1 MPANTAF
8 VYDGTNCKID
18 LSSINNT
25 DEGNYTINV
34 RAYDTVSTLDYADY
48 TFILNIT
55 KNNGPVVVT
64 SITNKSVIAHVVRI
78 FFIHIN
84 SYFLSLFC

>member
-1 MPANTAF
+1 MPANAAF

-34 RAYDTVSTLDYADY
+34 RAYDTISILDYSEY
-48 TFILNIT
+48 IFTLNIT
-55 KNNGPVVVT
+55 KNNGPTVVT
-64 SITNKSVIAHVVRI
+64 PVTNQTVVAYAVSI
-78 FFIHIN
+78 FFY
-84 SYFLSLFC
+84 SYHLTF